1 MDDQH
6 DQPIDDTPPLNR
18 SPSGV
23 YRRSQSSPQFNAV
36 GRNLADSSSY
46 RNAHGLPVLSSDR
59 MPPNQPFDRNLHGDY
74 LLYSN
79 ADLHS
84 RLEIQCSELSTA
96 LEPSSMQHSDEQAP
110 LQPYDQSHGLPSA
123 PDLPTNRARNSQR
136 ESALNHSILSYS
148 ADALDEEPNAQRQD
162 PEITEGGHISHRD
175 LPAQP
180 TGAPIS
186 RLPTILNPPANE
198 GDGLR
203 FNSYADASSIT
214 DSLFRMPLKNALDDD
229 DVDDVERD
237 KRIHVSSIV
246 DALKGNDVFLPP
258 PESKKR
264 GTVATTP
271 AQKANWQQWQESAQ
285 QVVEI
290 NLSQPHSK
298 ELVELRAWKII
309 EEMIKIH
316 RTGHRLTD
324 QTIDQE
330 PTCSERIAKALQIIK
345 DYAIVRKKLLDNDH
359 IPDFCVGPKQYASTT
374 VVSFWSNC
382 NKAAIAARNA
392 TAPRNPAPQRIPVA
406 TGSVALRY
414 QPRSA
419 LPTKRSKAATKSAG
433 EGRANVE
440 GSSVEQECQ
449 SAVPRSGNHDATTF
463 TGEHEGEE
471 TVEGSEADADF
482 EWDEDANDGNTLSG
496 RQQSS
501 QHQVFTRTEEETLD
515 DNSYAF
521 GQDNLRHEN
530 RPLDEG
536 NSSQGRY
543 RHIRPV
549 VSSAYPP
556 TAANTYGSG
565 PPTPFGP
572 EGNHQFA
579 ATASDLAFPAND
591 TFGGGIPGAGYLQ
604 HGVSTLGHPGY
615 ETQLPSGVLS
625 NTVDQPTLGFS
636 NAGLSEPDLQHE
648 LIYGSR
654 TNKKR
659 RLG

>member
-392 TAPRNPAPQRIPVA
+392 TAPRNSAPQRIPVA
-406 TGSVALRY
+406 TGSVALGY

-419 LPTKRSKAATKSAG
+419 LPTKKSKAATKSAG

-440 GSSVEQECQ
+440 GSSVEQESQ
-449 SAVPRSGNHDATTF
+449 SAVPRSGNNDATTF
-463 TGEHEGEE
+463 IGEHGREE
-471 TVEGSEADADF
+471 TVDGSEADADF
-482 EWDEDANDGNTLSG
+482 EWEENLSDVNALLG

-501 QHQVFTRTEEETLD
+501 QHQVSTRTEQGTPN
-515 DNSYAF
+515 DNPYAF

-530 RPLDEG
+530 RPLDED

-543 RHIRPV
+543 RYMRPA
-549 VSSAYPP
+549 VSSPYPSA
-556 TAANTYGSG
+556 AANTYGSG
-565 PPTPFGP
+565 LPTPLNP
-572 EGNHQFA
+572 EARHQFA
-579 ATASDLAFPAND
+579 ATASGPAFSAND
-591 TFGGGIPGAGYLQ
+591 TYGGAIPGAGYLQ
-604 HGVSTLGHPGY
+604 HGMSTLGSIAY
-615 ETQLPSGVLS
+615 ETQDPSGVLS
-625 NTVDQPTLGFS
+625 NTVDQPTFDTS
-636 NAGLSEPDLQHE
+636 TAGLPEPGLWDDLVS
-648 LIYGSR
+648 GTR
-654 TNKKR
+654 TKKR
-659 RLG
+659 RKH